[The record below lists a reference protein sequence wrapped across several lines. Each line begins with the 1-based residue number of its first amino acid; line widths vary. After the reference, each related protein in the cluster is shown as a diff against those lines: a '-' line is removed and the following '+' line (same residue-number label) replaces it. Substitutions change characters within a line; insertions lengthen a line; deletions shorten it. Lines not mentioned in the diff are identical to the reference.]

1 MHLKHSHG
9 ILEKTRLSF
18 MNSILSLQKV
28 QGAKQDL
35 KVSRVFQKFH
45 FVVDLDQ
52 FPAADRE
59 NLNAYIG
66 FSW

>member
-1 MHLKHSHG
+1 
-9 ILEKTRLSF
+9 
-18 MNSILSLQKV
+18 V
-28 QGAKQDL
+28 QDAKQDL

-52 FPAADRE
+52 FPAGDNE
-59 NLNAYIG
+59 NVNAYIR